1 MAEYAGYVATQ
12 PVDFG
17 AISSDFLSKKIAVG
31 QMKQAQ
37 ELAQYKLQQ
46 KELEA
51 RQKLQRDEDKEFKSD
66 LTSLKTPIAVPDQTQ
81 NTLNYKG
88 LNNSREFLSTLNE
101 KVKRGEITRSEY
113 NRVYSNLRSQWEQ
126 VSEVTKSYSENFQKL
141 VDTLPQQSPLGAWKI
156 GKLGNAAQA
165 GNKELAPIEDG
176 TLVQY
181 TIDPETG
188 KRVKGDTLTNLGL
201 LKDGALWSDIQKKSY
216 PELFSEAEKA
226 IGDYTVENGA
236 ITTTDK
242 TKRPKFEAY
251 ISTLINGI
259 IPDDTAKARLLSS
272 VGGYTFYSNQQE
284 RQQNVTMKLQNLNL
298 TGAELEKAKKEAE
311 ENQIQMVLNSKG
323 TYDVNLTPGQ
333 SAKAEAITREN
344 ILSRIDFK
352 QTRDEPVQTKVII
365 APDKKITPDKVARQ
379 NTLKSARTDWGNLK
393 SKDPAVRNAA
403 IKKLVNLYSSAD
415 YKVKGEPLYNKDGS
429 VRAIR
434 LWELNDSGQPETEIK
449 VFESEQDV
457 FSAYTPKDKKGSEYV
472 DYDAAIKE
480 EPLFNDL

>member
-1 MAEYAGYVATQ
+1 MAEYAGYVATK

-81 NTLNYKG
+81 NTLNYNG

-216 PELFSEAEKA
+216 PELFSDAEKA
-226 IGDYTVENGA
+226 IGEYTVENGA

-242 TKRPKFEAY
+242 TKNPKFQTY
-251 ISTLINGI
+251 LSNLVNGI
-259 IPDDTAKARLLSS
+259 IPDETAKARLLSS
-272 VGGYTFYSNQQE
+272 VGGYTFYSNEQE

-298 TGAELEKAKKEAE
+298 TGEELAKAKKEAE

-333 SAKAEAITREN
+333 SAEAEAITREN

-365 APDKKITPDKVARQ
+365 SPDKKIDAPKVEGN
-379 NTLKSARTDWGNLK
+379 NTLKSSRRTWKAITSGTPAERQQAIDDLVGLYASLDYDVKPEIVYNPDKTVK
-393 SKDPAVRNAA
+393 S
-403 IKKLVNLYSSAD
+403 IK
-415 YKVKGEPLYNKDGS
+415 
-429 VRAIR
+429 
-434 LWELNDSGQPETEIK
+434 LWETDSEGNATKAITRFNSPRDIFK
-449 VFESEQDV
+449 AF
-457 FSAYTPKDKKGSEYV
+457 TPKDKKGSEIV
-472 DYDAAIKE
+472 GYDAAIKNE
-480 EPLFNDL
+480 YLFD